1 MVSRHGLRR
10 TPDGRTPSSRRE
22 SANRWIDPD
31 LDFIWETHT
40 TELSMTTLRERMMED
55 MKMRNLAQNTQAS
68 YIHRVSMFAR
78 HFGRSPETIGPEQIR
93 SYQLY
98 LTTEKKL
105 APGTIAVTVA
115 ALRFLY
121 NVTLQR
127 QWVLEQVLPMP
138 KIPDTLPVVLSPEE
152 VLQFL
157 DGVPHIKHRTIL
169 TSCYAAGL
177 RISEAVHLKP
187 AHIDSQRMVIRVEQG
202 KGQKDRYVMLSL
214 RLLETLRHWWRTE
227 RPSHWLFPGKSADKP
242 ITRHAVEKACQEA
255 YSRCGITKPVTPHSF
270 RHAFAV
276 HMLENGTDV
285 RTIQLLLGHRSLST
299 TANYLRIATTKVCS
313 ATSPLDLLP
322 RPVNP
327 ASTSLLPPPQS

>member
-1 MVSRHGLRR
+1 
-10 TPDGRTPSSRRE
+10 
-22 SANRWIDPD
+22 
-31 LDFIWETHT
+31 
-40 TELSMTTLRERMMED
+40 MTTLRERMMED

-202 KGQKDRYVMLSL
+202 KGQKDRLWAAAHNLSYVPRKVMCRESHSSSRRY
-214 RLLETLRHWWRTE
+214 RLLRGVAR
-227 RPSHWLFPGKSADKP
+227 
-242 ITRHAVEKACQEA
+242 V
-255 YSRCGITKPVTPHSF
+255 SRVGS
-270 RHAFAV
+270 
-276 HMLENGTDV
+276 
-285 RTIQLLLGHRSLST
+285 ST
-299 TANYLRIATTKVCS
+299 
-313 ATSPLDLLP
+313 
-322 RPVNP
+322 
-327 ASTSLLPPPQS
+327 